1 MKRLDVFEERNTL
14 LLAGR
19 SRRDHERRDRSVPP
33 FVLEISTLIMPV
45 RDMPEHDRQESDML
59 VRDMPEH
66 DKTERGMQVHD
77 SLLHK
82 TLSSQLS

>member
-1 MKRLDVFEERNTL
+1 MFE
-14 LLAGR
+14 
-19 SRRDHERRDRSVPP
+19 
-33 FVLEISTLIMPV
+33 LIMPE
-45 RDMPEHDRQESDML
+45 RGTPEHDRQESDML

-82 TLSSQLS
+82 TLSFQLS